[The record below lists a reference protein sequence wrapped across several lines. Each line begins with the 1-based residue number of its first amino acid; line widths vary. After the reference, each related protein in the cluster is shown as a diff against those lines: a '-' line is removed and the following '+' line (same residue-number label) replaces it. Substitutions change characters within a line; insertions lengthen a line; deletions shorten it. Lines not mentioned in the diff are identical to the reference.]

1 MPSLHPLSYGQ
12 RSLWFLHQFS
22 PEGGAYNV
30 TIPLK
35 FLGPLDV
42 EKVRRCFQIL
52 FERHPILR
60 ATYKFDGNQAG
71 YQIHPAAPIPF
82 EHVDGRSLGESEIVT
97 YLNRATHQLFQLDVF
112 PILRLLILSASDEI
126 HYLTLTTHHINAD
139 LFSLANLLDEF
150 FHLFSSPSPDLNSL
164 PPVEASFEDYVLWQ
178 QSLLQGPEGQ
188 RLLSYWTQKLA
199 APLPRLTLP
208 IDKPRPPL
216 FVHHGEVLSFRIE
229 RESSD
234 QLRTIARSENST
246 LFMILLA
253 AYYALLFQQSGQ
265 EDLIVG
271 TPVPGRRGNPRFE
284 RVLGTFINVLALRAT
299 LSRGLSFRDL
309 LQNIST
315 VVREARDH
323 QEFPFPLLVEKLRL
337 PRDSSRTPIF
347 QGYFTLQRLAVHQ
360 ERLAFFLPFHHDPPL
375 KIQAGGMTWG
385 TVPVAQQE
393 GQMELAVHVYDVNG
407 ELFPEF
413 KYNTALFHR
422 ETVEG
427 MARSYLVILQRMLR
441 DLDWSLADLA
451 TMKQ

>member
-1 MPSLHPLSYGQ
+1 
-12 RSLWFLHQFS
+12 
-22 PEGGAYNV
+22 
-30 TIPLK
+30 
-35 FLGPLDV
+35 
-42 EKVRRCFQIL
+42 
-52 FERHPILR
+52 
-60 ATYKFDGNQAG
+60 
-71 YQIHPAAPIPF
+71 
-82 EHVDGRSLGESEIVT
+82 
-97 YLNRATHQLFQLDVF
+97 
-112 PILRLLILSASDEI
+112 
-126 HYLTLTTHHINAD
+126 
-139 LFSLANLLDEF
+139 
-150 FHLFSSPSPDLNSL
+150 
-164 PPVEASFEDYVLWQ
+164 
-178 QSLLQGPEGQ
+178 
-188 RLLSYWTQKLA
+188 
-199 APLPRLTLP
+199 
-208 IDKPRPPL
+208 
-216 FVHHGEVLSFRIE
+216 
-229 RESSD
+229 
-234 QLRTIARSENST
+234 
-246 LFMILLA
+246 MILLA

-271 TPVPGRRGNPRFE
+271 TPVPGRRGNPHFE

-360 ERLAFFLPFHHDPPL
+360 ERLAFFLPFRHDPPL
-375 KIQAGGMTWG
+375 KIQAGGVTWG